1 MVEDLQKQGPIK
13 VTLRQSSQGHVT
25 VVDFENEQSLCLLVD
40 SAVVG
45 TAPDYLK
52 NMLYPVSERASQRA
66 LRSATNNDM
75 VEQRHGRATLSAQVR
90 RTCIQHRRP
99 ESVDQYSCRSVRHT
113 EHCYVQ
119 KEPENI
125 FIP

>member
-99 ESVDQYSCRSVRHT
+99 ESVDQYSCRSVCHT